1 MHIKMKK
8 LVLFLLLLALIYPV
22 SACMSRKIK
31 SPSEML
37 VTAIITPTDL
47 PTRASDSLEQKEH
60 ILIDL
65 TATPFTE
72 VPDTQKGLNR
82 LVEGMYSID
91 SNCSIDVLTTNSIKY
106 EKPVLSLLPST
117 FEPLDN
123 NYFIYEIADN
133 TSQTI
138 RAYIACDINDCLSK
152 IYLQDLNSSVVS
164 QVVWNG
170 QQDYRPIGRLVWIGD
185 DLLAFVQQNGPAAAI
200 ISVINVKE
208 EKFILYWINFS
219 QCQ

>member
-1 MHIKMKK
+1 MKK
-8 LVLFLLLLALIYPV
+8 LVLFLLLFVLVYPV
-22 SACMSRKIK
+22 SACMRQKIK

-47 PTRASDSLEQKEH
+47 PTPESDSLEQQKQMLME
-60 ILIDL
+60 L
-65 TATPFTE
+65 TATPFYE
-72 VPDTQKGLNR
+72 VPNTQNDLNK
-82 LVEGMYSID
+82 LVEGIYSID

-117 FEPLDN
+117 FEPIDN
-123 NYFIYEIADN
+123 NYFINEIADN

-138 RAYIACDINDCLSK
+138 RAYIACDINDCQEKL
-152 IYLQDLNSSVVS
+152 YLKNLNTGIVS
-164 QVVWNG
+164 LIDWNG
-170 QQDYRPIGRLVWIGD
+170 RQEYRPLARLVWIGE
-185 DLLAFVQQNGPAAAI
+185 DLLAFVQQNSPAAAI

-208 EKFILYWINFS
+208 EKFILYWINFN